1 MMQSEYMN
9 EGGCVFQKFGT
20 WGNWRM
26 YVYIFYSVMH
36 NNGNSM
42 NSNSYAH
49 THTHAHRHIPISN
62 QCLLVVVFTRPKL

>member
-49 THTHAHRHIPISN
+49 THN
-62 QCLLVVVFTRPKL
+62 LTRMFFLCSFPLWFVTGC